1 MRDKPIPQRAWLISL
16 FYFLRRFTMTQLFN
30 SAASI
35 TANLA
40 GIMLELNNKKVDFE
54 RVQFLNELTAP
65 KGSNVNSKSEFLSE
79 FTSIISEQDFFE
91 FESLF
96 AESNGVRDV
105 FLYRGV
111 KMTHYTEQ
119 DGFKPRSYFICALK
133 DQSFEPLCQWDKKVG
148 EFYVSSDPYGMHSV
162 YDRFEQMMCVFH
174 HGAIENDE
182 ELLLKVID
190 FFKIK
195 YLHITNGTSSFKEGD
210 THASIGFYQKT
221 DTGSSFVLLATLSNS
236 TGLMSAHYFYE
247 LVKSTAVCFEGHSG
261 VYNAIS
267 TQAREIVIL
276 NRQDTEDDIDI

>member
-1 MRDKPIPQRAWLISL
+1 
-16 FYFLRRFTMTQLFN
+16 MTQLLN

-35 TANLA
+35 TEKLA
-40 GIMLELNNKKVDFE
+40 GIMLLLNQKKVDFE
-54 RVQFLNELTAP
+54 KVQFLNELTIP
-65 KGSNVNSKSEFLSE
+65 KDSNVNSQSEIFSG
-79 FTSIISEQDFFE
+79 FTSIISEQDFFK

-111 KMTHYTEQ
+111 KMTHCMVQ
-119 DGFKPRSYFICALK
+119 DGFKPRYYVICALK

-148 EFYVSSDPYGMHSV
+148 EFYVSIDPCGMHSV
-162 YDRFEQMMCVFH
+162 YDRFDQMMCVFH

-182 ELLLKVID
+182 DLLLKVID

-195 YLHITNGTSSFKEGD
+195 YLHIRNGSIAFKEGD

-221 DTGSSFVLLATLSNS
+221 DTGSSFVLLATLNNS
-236 TGLMSAHYFYE
+236 SGLMNAHYFHE

-276 NRQDTEDDIDI
+276 NRQDSENEIDI